1 VLLPGPSSCS
11 APTTDAN
18 VTEVS
23 TAAIVPAA
31 GDGTRL
37 GADRPK
43 ALVPLAGEP
52 LVVHA
57 VRGLRESEVV
67 DRVVVV
73 APGSAEP
80 DLAAALL
87 PEWEGWVSV
96 VEGGATRQASVAA
109 GIASLSPDHDLVL
122 VHDAA
127 RSLVPPGVVVRVVD
141 ALLAGAPAVIPV
153 LPVADTIK
161 RVRKGRVLETVDRT
175 ELYAVQTPQ
184 GFRRDVLVAAHAGA
198 DRTAPA
204 TDDAALVERSGVEVC
219 VVDGDPEAFKITR
232 PLDLRIAEAVL
243 SSRRD
248 HSGR

>member
-1 VLLPGPSSCS
+1 
-11 APTTDAN
+11 
-18 VTEVS
+18 VS

-43 ALVPLAGEP
+43 ALVSLAGEP

-57 VRGLRESEVV
+57 VRALRASEVV
-67 DRVVVV
+67 DRVVVA
-73 APGSAEP
+73 APPASIEQ
-80 DLAAALL
+80 LRAALDAT
-87 PEWEGWVSV
+87 WAGWVTV
-96 VEGGATRQASVAA
+96 VPGRSARQESVAA
-109 GIASLSPDHDLVL
+109 GLAALPPEHELVL

-127 RSLVPPGVVVRVVD
+127 RALAPARVVVGVVD

-161 RVRKGRVLETVDRT
+161 RVRRGRVAETVDRD

-184 GFRRDVLVAAHAGA
+184 GFRRDVLAIAHAAA
-198 DRTAPA
+198 DAADPA
-204 TDDAALVERSGVEVC
+204 TDDAALAERAGIEVC

-232 PLDLRIAEAVL
+232 PLDLRIAETVL
-243 SSRRD
+243 RSRQE
-248 HSGR
+248 STNLEGFG